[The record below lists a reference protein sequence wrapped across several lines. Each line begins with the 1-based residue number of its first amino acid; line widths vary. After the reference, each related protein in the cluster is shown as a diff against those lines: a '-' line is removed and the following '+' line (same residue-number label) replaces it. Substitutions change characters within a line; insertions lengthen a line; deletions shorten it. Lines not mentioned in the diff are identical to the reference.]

1 MRVAGIVAEYNPFH
15 NGHLYHLNRTRE
27 LCSADYVVCVMSG
40 NFIQR
45 GEPAIVNKWARAKMA
60 LLSGADLVLEL
71 PVVYAMASAEFF
83 AWGAVKIL
91 DSIGVVDN
99 ICFGSE
105 CGEVAPLEAVADILA
120 FEPDLYKEL
129 LREKIGMGISYPSA
143 REEALKQYCSQTMH
157 TFDAA
162 SIEEIIGSPNNILG
176 IEYIK
181 ALKKLNS
188 KIKPVTVK
196 RICNSYNS
204 EELTGAI
211 SSATSIR
218 KHIYETIDS
227 KNGCID
233 VENHEFLPETSFNIL
248 AEEFQNQRGPV
259 SYNNFSDILLSI
271 IRKMTLE
278 ELKDVPYVSEGLE
291 NRIKDAANNSGSF
304 DGLLDKITTKRYTGT
319 RIKRSLFSI
328 LAGIKKSDFEWFNAN
343 GGPQYIRV
351 LGFNENGKQI
361 LAHAKKTSQLPI
373 IVKAASFKNSDNPLI
388 RRMLEIE
395 SAATDMYVL
404 GYRNPEFKKAGQEF
418 TQNVIRV

>member
-15 NGHLYHLNRTRE
+15 NGHLYHINRTKD
-27 LCSADYVVCVMSG
+27 LCSADYVICVMSG
-40 NFIQR
+40 NYIQR
-45 GEPAIVNKWARAKMA
+45 GEPAIVNKWARTRMA

-71 PVVYAMASAEFF
+71 PVVYSMASAEFF

-91 DSIGVVDN
+91 DSIGIVDN

-105 CGEVAPLEAVADILA
+105 CGEVSQLERIADILA
-120 FEPDLYKEL
+120 FEPDLYKEIL
-129 LREKIGMGISYPSA
+129 KEKISMGISYPSA
-143 REEALKQYCSQTMH
+143 REEALKQYLTH
-157 TFDAA
+157 ILHAFDAEG
-162 SIEEIIGSPNNILG
+162 IEEIIGSPNNILG

-218 KHIYETIDS
+218 KYIYENIS
-227 KNGCID
+227 GKNGCMD
-233 VENHEFLPETSFNIL
+233 AEGREFLPEASFNIL
-248 AEEFQNQRGPV
+248 ADEFQNQRGPV
-259 SYNNFSDILLSI
+259 FYNNFSDIILSI
-271 IRKMTLE
+271 IRRMTLD

-304 DGLLDKITTKRYTGT
+304 DELLDNITTKRYTGT

-328 LAGIKKSDFEWFNAN
+328 LAGIKKSDFELFNAN

-351 LGFNENGKQI
+351 LGFNENGKKL
-361 LAHAKKTSQLPI
+361 LAHAKKTSELPV
-373 IVKAASFKNSDNPLI
+373 IVKTANFKNSGNPLVK
-388 RRMLEIE
+388 RMLEIE

-418 TQNVIRV
+418 TQNVIRI

>member
-1 MRVAGIVAEYNPFH
+1 MKIAGIVAEYNPFH
-15 NGHLYHLNRTRE
+15 NGHLYHLERTKE
-27 LCSADYVVCVMSG
+27 LCSADYVICVMSG

-45 GEPAIVNKWARAKMA
+45 GEPAIVNKWARTKMA
-60 LLSGADLVLEL
+60 LLSGVDLVLEL

-91 DSIGVVDN
+91 DSIGIVDD

-105 CGEVAPLEAVADILA
+105 CGEVAQLDSIAEILA
-120 FEPDLYKEL
+120 FEPDLYKGL
-129 LREKIGMGISYPSA
+129 LKEKMGMGMSFPSA
-143 REEALKQYCSQTMH
+143 REEALKQYCIRTMNASD
-157 TFDAA
+157 TA

-188 KIKPVTVK
+188 KIKPVTLK

-204 EELTGAI
+204 EQLTGVI

-218 KHIYETIDS
+218 KYICEIMDR
-227 KNGCID
+227 KNGCTD
-233 VENHEFLPETSFNIL
+233 VENHESLPATSFNIL
-248 AEEFQNQRGPV
+248 AGEFQNQRGPV
-259 SYNNFSDILLSI
+259 FSDSFGDLILSI
-271 IRKMTLE
+271 IRRMTPE
-278 ELKDVPYVSEGLE
+278 ELKEIPYVSEGLE

-304 DGLLDKITTKRYTGT
+304 DELLDKITTKRYTST
-319 RIKRSLFSI
+319 RIKRCLFSI
-328 LAGIKKSDFEWFNAN
+328 LAGIKKSDFDLFNAH

-361 LAHAKKTSQLPI
+361 LSLAKDTSQLPI
-373 IVKAASFKNSDNPLI
+373 IVKAANFKNSGNPLV

-395 SAATDMYVL
+395 SASTDMYVL
-404 GYRNPEFKKAGQEF
+404 GYRNPEFRKAGQEF
-418 TQNVIRV
+418 TQNVVRV